1 MGSRQKGLIRMSQS
15 QEIEVLLQDSTIEL
29 TECTHHWVIETPSGP
44 VSRGRCKLC
53 DEDREFQNFLENA
66 PYWEDDV
73 SLDQVSS
80 GANFRRETTNSVSE
94 DESEG

>member
-1 MGSRQKGLIRMSQS
+1 MNWRQEK
-15 QEIEVLLQDSTIEL
+15 VLVTQGVTAPLST
-29 TECTHHWVIETPSGP
+29 CTHHWVIETPSGP

-53 DEDREFQNFLENA
+53 NEDREFKNSLDNT

-80 GANFRRETTNSVSE
+80 GARFRTVTPIADPDDGV
-94 DESEG
+94 EG